1 MQKLDASFS
10 EILRKTIVEQIAA
23 IVVLPNKIIIPLSEE
38 VPMESLKIPEPEV
51 SSAKMSHITHYI
63 SYFCFIINILIFFCQ
78 GVLRIHV
85 VEAKHLM
92 KKDIGMLGKGKSD
105 PYAVINVGAQEFRTK
120 TIDNTVNPK
129 WDFWCE
135 VCMIFRKYKILTKF
149 NACALL

>member
-1 MQKLDASFS
+1 MQNLTLLF
-10 EILRKTIVEQIAA
+10 IL
-23 IVVLPNKIIIPLSEE
+23 LL
-38 VPMESLKIPEPEV
+38 LL
-51 SSAKMSHITHYI
+51 
-63 SYFCFIINILIFFCQ
+63 FIFE

-105 PYAVINVGAQEFRTK
+105 PYAIINIGAQEFRTK

-135 VCMIFRKYKILTKF
+135 VCIFFFYKKLNID
-149 NACALL
+149 NI